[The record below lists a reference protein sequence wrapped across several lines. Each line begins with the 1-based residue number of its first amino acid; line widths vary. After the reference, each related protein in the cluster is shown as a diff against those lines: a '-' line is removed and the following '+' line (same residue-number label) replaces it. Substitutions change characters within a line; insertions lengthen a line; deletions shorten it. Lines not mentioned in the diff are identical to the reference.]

1 MKHTHHPLSLLLV
14 LAIAM
19 LSSCNSYEKLTYLQE
34 IQETADDSL
43 FLKHK
48 ESYTLQPGD
57 LLYLQILTENEEI
70 NQLFN
75 PNMGTGNTQM
85 RPESMYYTG
94 YMVSDSGNIS
104 LPLIR
109 EVYVQDLTIPQA
121 QAKVDSASRKF
132 LKDPQVI
139 LKLASFRFSVLGEV
153 QAPGVKEVNAGQVNV
168 FEALA
173 HAGDITYNGNRKTL
187 LLLRPTPRGT
197 KTYRID
203 LTSDELIKSEHYYIQ
218 PNDILYV
225 EPLGSTLFREQAS
238 DYVFVISAIS
248 STLTAV
254 ALVLNLVN

>member
-1 MKHTHHPLSLLLV
+1 MKHNHYPLSVLLV

-19 LSSCNSYEKLTYLQE
+19 LSSCNSYKKLTYLQE
-34 IQETADDSL
+34 IEETANDSL

-48 ESYTLQPGD
+48 ENYTLQPGD

-75 PNMGTGNTQM
+75 PNIAANNPQI

-109 EVYVQDLTIPQA
+109 EVQVQDLTVEQA
-121 QAKVDSASRKF
+121 QARVDSASRKF

-139 LKLASFRFSVLGEV
+139 MKLATFKFSILGEV
-153 QAPGVKEVNAGQVNV
+153 SSPGVKEVNAGQVNV

-173 HAGDITYNGNRKTL
+173 YAGDITYNGNRKTV

-197 KTYRID
+197 KTFRID
-203 LTSDELIKSEHYYIQ
+203 LTSDNLITSEHYYIQ

-238 DYVFVISAIS
+238 DYVFVISAVS

-254 ALVLNLVN
+254 ALVLNLVK